1 MGLLEQAPPRGPLI
15 ATIPRIL
22 ECQFAL
28 RPPCFCLR
36 DNQFRVHRDS
46 QRLVG
51 RFGSGTQ
58 HGLDLSNLF
67 HW

>member
-28 RPPCFCLR
+28 RPPSLCLGNR
-36 DNQFRVHRDS
+36 QFRVYRGG

-51 RFGSGTQ
+51 CFGSGTQ
-58 HGLDLSNLF
+58 HGLDLSDLF
-67 HW
+67 YW